1 MNKTKKNTVW
11 DDQAVSVKWTGTVL
25 EVNADRES
33 GPGPAW
39 MPPAQ
44 TLGLIDFLVSIRDEV
59 AAAADA
65 QAMAHLWRAAAD
77 AAVDL
82 HPNVVR
88 IDQGNRMFLAE
99 AAGMDLEDARRC
111 LILVL
116 REGADLPPGDV
127 KVYRSAMNNGSEW
140 RYVQYGPGLW
150 VESYVPDGG
159 KS

>member
-11 DDQAVSVKWTGTVL
+11 DDQAVAVEWTGRSL
-25 EVNADRES
+25 EINAKS
-33 GPGPAW
+33 GPTTW
-39 MPPAQ
+39 MTPAQ
-44 TLGLIDFLVSIRDEV
+44 TLGLIDFLTGIRDEV

-82 HPNVVR
+82 DPDVFR
-88 IDQGNRMFLAE
+88 IDQGNRMFLAD
-99 AAGMDLEDARRC
+99 ATGMDLEDARRC

-127 KVYRSAMNNGSEW
+127 KVYRSANNVSEW
-140 RYVQYGPGLW
+140 RYVQYSPGLW
-150 VESYVPDGG
+150 VESYLPDGAQ
-159 KS
+159 S

>member
-11 DDQAVSVKWTGTVL
+11 DDQAVSVEWTGRSL
-25 EVNADRES
+25 EINAAAAL
-33 GPGPAW
+33 AW
-39 MPPAQ
+39 IPPAQ
-44 TLGLIDFLVSIRDEV
+44 TLGLIDFLTGIRDEV

-65 QAMAHLWRAAAD
+65 QAVAHLWRAAAD

-82 HPNVVR
+82 HPNVLR
-88 IDQGNRMFLAE
+88 IDQSSRMFLAD
-99 AAGMDLEDARRC
+99 ATGMDMEDARRC

-116 REGADLPPGDV
+116 REGAELPPGDV

-150 VESYVPDGG
+150 VESFVPDGAQ
-159 KS
+159 S

>member
-1 MNKTKKNTVW
+1 MTDTEKNTVW
-11 DDQAVSVKWTGTVL
+11 DDQGVAVEWTGRSL
-25 EVNADRES
+25 EINAES
-33 GPGPAW
+33 GPFNW

-44 TLGLIDFLVSIRDEV
+44 ALGLIDFLAGIRDEV

-65 QAMAHLWRAAAD
+65 QAVAHLWRAAAD

-82 HPNVVR
+82 HPNVLR
-88 IDQGNRMFLAE
+88 IDQSSRMFLAD
-99 AAGMDLEDARRC
+99 ATGMDMEDARRC

-116 REGADLPPGDV
+116 REGAELPPGDV

-150 VESYVPDGG
+150 VESFVPDGAQ
-159 KS
+159 S

>member
-1 MNKTKKNTVW
+1 MNKTKKNIVC
-11 DDQAVSVKWTGTVL
+11 DGQVVAVEWTGRSL
-25 EVNADRES
+25 EINADCEY
-33 GPGPAW
+33 GPAE

-44 TLGLIDFLVSIRDEV
+44 TLGLIDFLTGIRDEV

-65 QAMAHLWRAAAD
+65 QAVAHLWRAAAD

>member
-25 EVNADRES
+25 EINADCEY
-33 GPGPAW
+33 GPAG
-39 MPPAQ
+39 MSPAQ
-44 TLGLIDFLVSIRDEV
+44 TLGLIDFLVSTRDEV

-65 QAMAHLWRAAAD
+65 QTVAHLWRAAAD

-88 IDQGNRMFLAE
+88 IDRGTRMFLAE

-116 REGADLPPGDV
+116 HEGADLPPGEV
-127 KVYRSAMNNGSEW
+127 KVYRSATNDGSEW

-150 VESYVPDGG
+150 VESYHPHGAQ
-159 KS
+159 S

>member
-11 DDQAVSVKWTGTVL
+11 DDQAVAVEWTGRSL
-25 EVNADRES
+25 EINAES
-33 GPGPAW
+33 GPTTW
-39 MPPAQ
+39 MTPAQ
-44 TLGLIDFLVSIRDEV
+44 ALGLIDFLVSIRDEV

-82 HPNVVR
+82 DPDVFR
-88 IDQGNRMFLAE
+88 IDQGNRMFLAD
-99 AAGMDLEDARRC
+99 ATGMDLEDARRC

-127 KVYRSAMNNGSEW
+127 KVYRSANNVSEW
-140 RYVQYGPGLW
+140 RYVQYSPGLW
-150 VESYVPDGG
+150 VESYLPHGAQ
-159 KS
+159 S